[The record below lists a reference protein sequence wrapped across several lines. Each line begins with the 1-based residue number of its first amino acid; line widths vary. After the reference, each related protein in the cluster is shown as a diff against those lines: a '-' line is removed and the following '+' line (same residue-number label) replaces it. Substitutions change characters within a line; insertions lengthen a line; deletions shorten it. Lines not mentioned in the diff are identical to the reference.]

1 MANKTCRCGGCRS
14 VPQDFEDVNDEEN
27 EETSPSDTLLG
38 LSARAL
44 RVLDAC
50 IEEACDLERVLCD
63 TDEATD
69 ATGPRPMPDTV
80 MSRLRL
86 LCGELDE
93 RLTWLESISIGVGAK
108 KSRAAVR

>member
-1 MANKTCRCGGCRS
+1 MLRF
-14 VPQDFEDVNDEEN
+14 QDGDCVCEVRGLDGAVKDEEN
-27 EETSPSDTLLG
+27 EDTSSRDTLLG

-44 RVLDAC
+44 RVLNTC
-50 IEEACDLERVLCD
+50 IEEACDLEQVLCD

-93 RLTWLESISIGVGAK
+93 HLAWLKFIGVAVGAK